1 MSILKQKVFKMQTAT
16 IKRKFGK
23 YWIYRN
29 INGRIIEYDK
39 RDSIGEVL
47 EDAQELGILHKLNK
61 CKI

>member
-1 MSILKQKVFKMQTAT
+1 MQTAT

-29 INGRIIEYDK
+29 INGRIIENNK

-47 EDAQELGILHKLNK
+47 EDAQELGILHRLNK

>member
-1 MSILKQKVFKMQTAT
+1 MQTAT

-47 EDAQELGILHKLNK
+47 EDAQELGILYKLNK